1 MDRLDELAV
10 FVAIIEAGSL
20 AGAARRLRRSS
31 AAVTRALAS
40 LETRAGSRLVERTTR
55 QLAPTP
61 AGLELAEHARSLLSG
76 YDTAVSGAARDAV
89 RGLVRVTAPVLFGRK
104 HVAPVVSGFLDAYP
118 ETQVEL
124 VLADRNLDLVEEGI
138 DVALRIGQ
146 LAESRLVARRVG
158 QVRRIVVASPDYLA
172 ARGTPRRPAD
182 LAEHDAILGAV
193 NSGLRE
199 WRFGTS
205 RVRLAPRLI
214 VNEVEAALIA
224 ARSGRGIA
232 RVLSY
237 QAAEDIAAGRLV
249 RLLAAHEPP
258 PVPVQLVTPSQDFRP
273 ARVNAFLDYA
283 TAALRVLTVLR
294 PADAEGGPAL
304 LRTSPSDAV
313 PGPVNAPRPDSC

>member
-1 MDRLDELAV
+1 MDRLDELAI

-20 AGAARRLRRSS
+20 AGAARRLRRSA

-40 LETRAGSRLVERTTR
+40 LESRAGSRLVERTTR
-55 QLAPTP
+55 RLAPTP
-61 AGLELAEHARSLLSG
+61 AGLELAERARGLLAG
-76 YDTAVSGAARDAV
+76 YETAVSGAARDAV

-104 HVAPVVSGFLDAYP
+104 HVAPIVSGFLDAYA

-146 LAESRLVARRVG
+146 LAESRLVARQVGRVR
-158 QVRRIVVASPDYLA
+158 QIVVASPDYLA
-172 ARGTPRRPAD
+172 ARGTPHQPAD
-182 LAEHDAILGAV
+182 LSDHDTILGV
-193 NSGLRE
+193 VRSGVRE
-199 WRFGTS
+199 WRFGVN

-232 RVLSY
+232 RILSY
-237 QAAEDIAAGRLV
+237 QAADDLAAGRLV

-258 PVPVQLVTPSQDFRP
+258 PVPVQLVTPSQDFRA
-273 ARVNAFLDYA
+273 ARVNAFLDFA
-283 TAALRVLTVLR
+283 AEALRALAVLR
-294 PADAEGGPAL
+294 PAAAE
-304 LRTSPSDAV
+304 DK
-313 PGPVNAPRPDSC
+313 PVS

>member
-1 MDRLDELAV
+1 MDRLDELAI

-20 AGAARRLRRSS
+20 AGAARRLRRSA

-55 QLAPTP
+55 RLAPTP
-61 AGLELAEHARSLLSG
+61 AGLELSERARGLLAG
-76 YDTAVSGAARDAV
+76 YDAAVSGAARDAV

-104 HVAPVVSGFLDAYP
+104 HVAPVVSGFLDAYA

-158 QVRRIVVASPDYLA
+158 QVRQIVVASPDYLA
-172 ARGTPRRPAD
+172 ARGTPHEPAD
-182 LAEHDAILGAV
+182 LSDHDTILGV
-193 NSGLRE
+193 VRSGVRE
-199 WRFGTS
+199 WRFGAN
-205 RVRLAPRLI
+205 RVRLTPRLI

-224 ARSGRGIA
+224 ARSGHGIA

-237 QAAEDIAAGRLV
+237 QAADDLAAGRLV

-258 PVPVQLVTPSQDFRP
+258 PVPVQLVTPSQDLRA
-273 ARVNAFLDYA
+273 ARVNAFLDFA
-283 TAALRVLTVLR
+283 AEALRALAVLR
-294 PADAEGGPAL
+294 LAAAE
-304 LRTSPSDAV
+304 DK
-313 PGPVNAPRPDSC
+313 PVS

>member
-1 MDRLDELAV
+1 MDRLDELAI

-20 AGAARRLRRSS
+20 AGAARRLRRSA

-55 QLAPTP
+55 RLAPTP
-61 AGLELAEHARSLLSG
+61 AGLELAERGRGLLAG
-76 YDTAVSGAARDAV
+76 YDAAVSGAARDAV

-104 HVAPVVSGFLDAYP
+104 HVAPVVSGFLDAYA

-158 QVRRIVVASPDYLA
+158 QVRQIVVASPDYLA
-172 ARGTPRRPAD
+172 ARGTPHEPAD
-182 LAEHDAILGAV
+182 LSDHDTILGV
-193 NSGLRE
+193 VRSGVRE
-199 WRFGTS
+199 WRFGAN
-205 RVRLAPRLI
+205 RVRLTPRLI

-224 ARSGRGIA
+224 ARSGHGIA

-237 QAAEDIAAGRLV
+237 QAADEAAGRLV

-258 PVPVQLVTPSQDFRP
+258 PVPVQLVTPSQDLRA
-273 ARVNAFLDYA
+273 ARVNAFLDFA
-283 TAALRVLTVLR
+283 AEALRALAVLR
-294 PADAEGGPAL
+294 LAAAE
-304 LRTSPSDAV
+304 DK
-313 PGPVNAPRPDSC
+313 PVS

>member
-1 MDRLDELAV
+1 MDRLDELAI
-10 FVAIIEAGSL
+10 FVAIIDAGSL
-20 AGAARRLRRSS
+20 AGAARRLRRS
-31 AAVTRALAS
+31 AAAATRALAS
-40 LETRAGSRLVERTTR
+40 LEARAGSRLVERTTR
-55 QLAPTP
+55 RLAPTP
-61 AGLELAEHARSLLSG
+61 AGLELAERARNLLTG
-76 YDTAVSGAARDAV
+76 YEAAVSGASNDAV

-104 HVAPVVSGFLDAYP
+104 HMAPVVSGFLDAYA

-138 DVALRIGQ
+138 DVALRIGP

-158 QVRRIVVASPDYLA
+158 HVSQIVVASPDYLA
-172 ARGTPRRPAD
+172 ARGTPRSPAD
-182 LAEHDAILGAV
+182 LSDHDTILGV
-193 NSGLRE
+193 VRSGVRE

-224 ARSGRGIA
+224 ARAGGGIA

-249 RLLAAHEPP
+249 RLLGAHEPP
-258 PVPVQLVTPSQDFRP
+258 PVPVQLVTPSQGFRP

-283 TAALRVLTVLR
+283 AEILRSLTVLR
-294 PADAEGGPAL
+294 SVEAEGKSAPH
-304 LRTSPSDAV
+304 RPS
-313 PGPVNAPRPDSC
+313 

>member
-1 MDRLDELAV
+1 MDRLDELAI

-20 AGAARRLRRSS
+20 AGAARRLRRSA

-55 QLAPTP
+55 RLAPTP
-61 AGLELAEHARSLLSG
+61 AGLELSERARGLLAG
-76 YDTAVSGAARDAV
+76 YDAAVSGAARDAV

-104 HVAPVVSGFLDAYP
+104 HVAPVVSGFLDAYA

-158 QVRRIVVASPDYLA
+158 QVRQIVVASPDYLA
-172 ARGTPRRPAD
+172 ARGTPHEPAD
-182 LAEHDAILGAV
+182 LSDHDTILGV
-193 NSGLRE
+193 VRSGVRE
-199 WRFGTS
+199 WRFGAN
-205 RVRLAPRLI
+205 RVRLTPRLI

-224 ARSGRGIA
+224 ARSGHGIA

-237 QAAEDIAAGRLV
+237 QAADDLAAGRLV

-258 PVPVQLVTPSQDFRP
+258 PVPVQLVTPSQDLRA
-273 ARVNAFLDYA
+273 ARVNAFLDFA
-283 TAALRVLTVLR
+283 AEALRALAVLR
-294 PADAEGGPAL
+294 LAVAE
-304 LRTSPSDAV
+304 DK
-313 PGPVNAPRPDSC
+313 PVS

>member
-1 MDRLDELAV
+1 MDRLDELAI

-20 AGAARRLRRSS
+20 AGAARRLRRSA

-40 LETRAGSRLVERTTR
+40 LESRAGSRLVERTTR
-55 QLAPTP
+55 RLAPTP
-61 AGLELAEHARSLLSG
+61 AGLELAERARGLLAG
-76 YDTAVSGAARDAV
+76 YETAVSGAARDAV

-104 HVAPVVSGFLDAYP
+104 HVAPIVSGFLDAYA

-158 QVRRIVVASPDYLA
+158 QVRQIVVASPDYLA
-172 ARGTPRRPAD
+172 ARGTPHQPAD
-182 LAEHDAILGAV
+182 LSDHDTILGV
-193 NSGLRE
+193 VRSGVRE
-199 WRFGTS
+199 WRFGVN

-232 RVLSY
+232 RILSY
-237 QAAEDIAAGRLV
+237 QAADDLAAGRLV

-258 PVPVQLVTPSQDFRP
+258 PVPVQLVTPSQDFRA
-273 ARVNAFLDYA
+273 ARVNAFLDFA
-283 TAALRVLTVLR
+283 AEALRALAVLR
-294 PADAEGGPAL
+294 PAAAE
-304 LRTSPSDAV
+304 DK
-313 PGPVNAPRPDSC
+313 PVS